1 MQMMVGLR
9 DNIRVKIKIN
19 FDIPRISHLASLKCI
34 YITRIIYQ
42 ELY

>member
-19 FDIPRISHLASLKCI
+19 FDIPRISHLASLKFEFHVFI
-34 YITRIIYQ
+34 S
-42 ELY
+42 LV